1 MHSYALPYLT
11 ARPLLAGFSGS
22 AAGAGGQPVCQCSLW
37 RLPDAGGPAEQ
48 MSLSLAAAAP
58 GELLPLWLDAQ
69 QLLVSSALALRD
81 GQNGGIGDRE
91 MW

>member
-1 MHSYALPYLT
+1 
-11 ARPLLAGFSGS
+11 
-22 AAGAGGQPVCQCSLW
+22 
-37 RLPDAGGPAEQ
+37 